1 MAMTEGHDRNTE
13 PLKQKSKRN
22 RMNIRGCSFPL
33 SLLFAAICVS
43 APANAATFNLLSPE
57 VVALDGF
64 IDLGDCDRWKAAI
77 GPSAHTVVLNSPG
90 GRNGQG
96 ECISRSIAQRHMKTF
111 VQGRCSS
118 ICFLLFAAGAER
130 WVCKDAKIGVH
141 RPRDVAT
148 GQEDNDSQF
157 LRVILEYAARYRVPR
172 PIQDRLSATPASDM
186 YWLNDA
192 DLASMGVTRC

>member
-1 MAMTEGHDRNTE
+1 
-13 PLKQKSKRN
+13 
-22 RMNIRGCSFPL
+22 MNIRGCPL
-33 SLLFAAICVS
+33 SLSVLIAAICAG

-57 VVALDGF
+57 VVALDGL
-64 IDLGDCDRWKAAI
+64 IELGDCDRWKAAI
-77 GPSAHTVVLNSPG
+77 GSSARTVVLNSQG

-111 VQGRCSS
+111 VQGRCAS
-118 ICFLLFAAGAER
+118 ICFLLFAAGTER

-148 GQEDNDSQF
+148 GREDGDPQF
-157 LRVILEYAARYRVPR
+157 LRVILEYATRYRVPR
-172 PIQDRLSATPASDM
+172 QIQDRLSATAPSDM

>member
-1 MAMTEGHDRNTE
+1 
-13 PLKQKSKRN
+13 
-22 RMNIRGCSFPL
+22 MNIRGRPL
-33 SLLFAAICVS
+33 LLGLLIATICAT

-64 IDLGDCDRWKAAI
+64 IELGDCERWKAAI

-96 ECISRSIAQRHMKTF
+96 ECISRSISQRHMKTF

-118 ICFLLFAAGAER
+118 ICFLLFAAGAQKL
-130 WVCKDAKIGVH
+130 VCKDAKIGVH

-148 GQEDNDSQF
+148 GQEDSDPQF
-157 LRVILEYAARYRVPR
+157 LRVILEYATRYRVPR
-172 PIQDRLSATPASDM
+172 QIQDRLSATPPSDM